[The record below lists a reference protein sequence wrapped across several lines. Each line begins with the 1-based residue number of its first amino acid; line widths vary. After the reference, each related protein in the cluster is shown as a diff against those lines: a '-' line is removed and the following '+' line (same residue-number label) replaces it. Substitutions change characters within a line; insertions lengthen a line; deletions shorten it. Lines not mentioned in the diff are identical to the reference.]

1 MSVTK
6 LDKATLTDIHVSDPF
21 KNDNLYL
28 AKIQQ
33 NSKDFVL
40 QTPKVKI
47 VSITDENIEI
57 KITPE
62 LEGFIKKYDEY
73 IINIVAENS
82 NKWFSKELNK
92 NKVSQIYKSS
102 INFENNALFKVDDKI
117 NIYSNEKE
125 LNIQDVKE
133 GMEVILLIHFSYLVF
148 YKANCIPYIN
158 TLHLKVKEIKPDI
171 DFRELEEQEEKPS
184 IKINEDEFSF
194 I

>member
-6 LDKATLTDIHVSDPF
+6 LDKATLTDIHVSEPF

-33 NSKDFVL
+33 NSKDLVL

-57 KITPE
+57 TLTKE
-62 LEGFIKKYDEY
+62 LEDFIKKYDEY
-73 IINIVAENS
+73 MINIVSDNS

-92 NKVSQIYKSS
+92 IKVAQIYKSS
-102 INFENNALFKVDDKI
+102 INFQNNAVFKIDDKI
-117 NIYSNEKE
+117 NIYSNDKE
-125 LNIQDVKE
+125 LKLNDVNE

-148 YKANCIPYIN
+148 YKSNCIPYIN
-158 TLHLKVKEIKPDI
+158 TLHLKVKEIKPEI
-171 DFRELEEQEEKPS
+171 DFRELEEEQKLS
-184 IKINEDEFSF
+184 IKIKVDDFSF
-194 I
+194 N